1 MIKDYLDSAMN
12 YNKGKFP
19 RVSLLFFL
27 KNGFQLTTISKDI
40 RQCLKTF
47 LLLLLQLRKCVLRWQ
62 EPEMMFNIL

>member
-12 YNKGKFP
+12 YNKCKFP
-19 RVSLLFFL
+19 RVSLLFK
-27 KNGFQLTTISKDI
+27 KNGFQLTAISKDI

-47 LLLLLQLRKCVLRWQ
+47 LLLLPQLKKCVSRGQ